1 MTLEQATEIVVHR
14 QGDLVGAY
22 NFFVLQKMKL
32 DKYFTQ
38 FLDDNEKEMSDDNY
52 DSPAWKKYR
61 VMLKDYE
68 TVEKFI
74 TTSKYYITKH
84 V

>member
-1 MTLEQATEIVVHR
+1 MTLEEATNIVVNR
-14 QGDLVGAY
+14 QGDLVGAF
-22 NFFVLQKMKL
+22 NFFVLQKARL
-32 DKYFTQ
+32 DKYFTE
-38 FLDDNEKEMSDDNY
+38 FLDDNEKEMGDDNY
-52 DSPAWKKYR
+52 DSPAWKQYR
-61 VMLKDYE
+61 VMLRDYD